1 MRQTYMFSGAAGF
14 FLPIFLP
21 CRIGFGVE
29 LFFCFGLW
37 CVFGFFLKKSTFL
50 KQFIVFFS
58 VDSAAIISGL

>member
-21 CRIGFGVE
+21 CRIGFVVE
-29 LFFCFGLW
+29 L
-37 CVFGFFLKKSTFL
+37 VFLFWFVGCFFLKKSTFL

-58 VDSAAIISGL
+58 VDSVAIINGL